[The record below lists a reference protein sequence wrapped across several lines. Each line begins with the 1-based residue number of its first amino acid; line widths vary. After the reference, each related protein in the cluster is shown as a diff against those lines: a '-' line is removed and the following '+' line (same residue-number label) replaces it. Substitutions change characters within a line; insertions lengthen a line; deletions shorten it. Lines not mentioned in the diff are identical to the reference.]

1 MKPMLKIEALSTCYG
16 VLQVLHE
23 ISLEVNSGEIV
34 TIIGANGAGKS
45 TLLKTIAGWLKPRCG
60 KVVLGGERIDGLPAH
75 QVVRQGVAV
84 CPEGR
89 RVFPQ
94 LTVLENLQMGAYHRQ
109 GKDWREDMEWIFQLF
124 PRLAERRRQ
133 LGASLSGG
141 EQQMLALG
149 RALMSRPKLLLLDEP
164 LLGLA
169 PVVVESVL
177 DTVVQVRRKGGSI
190 LLVEQN
196 AQMALEVADRGYVI
210 ESGRLVLSGTGR
222 ELLNHEDVKR
232 AYLGI

>member
-1 MKPMLKIEALSTCYG
+1 MNCRLEVEAVSTCYG
-16 VLQVLHE
+16 ALEVLHAV
-23 ISLEVNSGEIV
+23 SLEVGEGEIV
-34 TIIGANGAGKS
+34 TIIGSNGAGKS
-45 TLLKTIAGWLKPRCG
+45 TLLKTIAGWLKPRSG
-60 KVVLGGERIDGLPAH
+60 KVMFGEARIDGLPAH
-75 QVVRQGVAV
+75 QVVRQGIAV

-94 LTVLENLQMGAYHRQ
+94 LTVLENLQTGAYTRSAKEQ
-109 GKDWREDMEWIFQLF
+109 REDLEWIFALF

-133 LGASLSGG
+133 LGGSLSGG

-164 LLGLA
+164 SLGLA

-177 DTVVQVRRKGGSI
+177 DTVVEVKRKGGSI

-222 ELLNHEDVKR
+222 ELLDHQDVKR

>member
-1 MKPMLKIEALSTCYG
+1 MLKIEALSTCYG

>member
-1 MKPMLKIEALSTCYG
+1 MKPMLEIEALSTCYG
-16 VLQVLHE
+16 ALQVLHE
-23 ISLEVNSGEIV
+23 VSLEVNSGEIV
-34 TIIGANGAGKS
+34 TIIGSNGAGKS
-45 TLLKTIAGWLKPRCG
+45 TLLKTIAGWLKPRSG
-60 KVVLGGERIDGLPAH
+60 KVVFGGERIDGLPAH
-75 QVVRQGVAV
+75 QVVRQGIAV

-109 GKDWREDMEWIFQLF
+109 GKDWREDLEWIFQLF

-133 LGASLSGG
+133 SGASLSGG

-164 LLGLA
+164 SLGLA

-177 DTVVQVRRKGGSI
+177 DTVVQVKRKGGSI

>member
-1 MKPMLKIEALSTCYG
+1 MNCRLEVEAVSTCYG
-16 VLQVLHE
+16 ALEVLHAV
-23 ISLEVNSGEIV
+23 SLEVGEGEIV
-34 TIIGANGAGKS
+34 TIIGSNGAGKS
-45 TLLKTIAGWLKPRCG
+45 TLLKTIAGWLKPRSG
-60 KVVLGGERIDGLPAH
+60 KVMFGEARIDGLPAH
-75 QVVRQGVAV
+75 QVVRQGIAV

-94 LTVLENLQMGAYHRQ
+94 LTVLENLQTGAYTRSAKEQ
-109 GKDWREDMEWIFQLF
+109 REDLEWIFGLF

-133 LGASLSGG
+133 LGGSLSGG

-164 LLGLA
+164 SLGLA

-177 DTVVQVRRKGGSI
+177 DTVVEVKRKGGSI

-222 ELLNHEDVKR
+222 ELLDHQDVKR

>member
-1 MKPMLKIEALSTCYG
+1 MLEIEALSTCYG
-16 VLQVLHE
+16 ALQVLHE
-23 ISLEVNSGEIV
+23 VSLEVNSGEIV
-34 TIIGANGAGKS
+34 TIIGSNGAGKS
-45 TLLKTIAGWLKPRCG
+45 TLLKTIAGWLKPRSG
-60 KVVLGGERIDGLPAH
+60 KVVFGGERIDGLPAH
-75 QVVRQGVAV
+75 QVVRQGIAV

-109 GKDWREDMEWIFQLF
+109 GKDWREDLEWIFQLF

-133 LGASLSGG
+133 SGASLSGG

-164 LLGLA
+164 SLGLA

-177 DTVVQVRRKGGSI
+177 DTVVQVKRKGGSI